1 MKAQVL
7 KTFLYSSDGISSVPM
22 LPSDNSVDIRD
33 DLAPGLIKEGYI
45 VEITEEPSI
54 TDDDTHSVS
63 GSPIRPSED
72 TSTFY
77 KRKRK

>member
-7 KTFLYSSDGISSVPM
+7 KTFLYSSDGIHSKAM
-22 LPSDNSVDIRD
+22 LPSDLPVDIRD
-33 DLAPGLIKEGYI
+33 DLAPGLVKEGYI
-45 VEITEEPSI
+45 VEITEDPDT
-54 TDDDTHSVS
+54 TDDTSPIS
-63 GSPIRPSED
+63 GSLIRPSED